1 MRTSGGYRAPNKF
14 GGFCELTD
22 ATYDRLTRDNAL
34 LLLVDHQVGLVAG
47 SRYPEPQDLRKN
59 VVGLTRASKI
69 LGVPIVVTTTMSDG
83 MFGPI
88 FPELADLLKDQEI
101 IDRTMVNP
109 FDEPRIPSSIKK
121 TGRSKVIV
129 AGVNTA
135 VCTCFPAISARNAGY
150 SAYAAIDAS
159 GAFNEIELQTAIT
172 RMTQAGVIVAD
183 YNAIVVEMLGNNADP
198 LAAQVYAATGLS
210 HFVSLRDI
218 YSTITASKMASNS

>member
-1 MRTSGGYRAPNKF
+1 MSEDEFKY
-14 GGFCELTD
+14 
-22 ATYDRLTRDNAL
+22 ATYDRLTRTNAV

-59 VVGLTRASKI
+59 VVGLARASKI
-69 LGVPIVVTTTMSDG
+69 LGLPIVATTTMSKG

-88 FPELADLLKDQEI
+88 FPELAELLKDQEI
-101 IDRTMVNP
+101 IDRTTVNP
-109 FDEPRIPSSIKK
+109 FDESLITSSIKR

-135 VCTCFPAISARNAGY
+135 VCTCFPTISAVNTGY
-150 SAYAAIDAS
+150 GAYAAIDAS
-159 GAFNEIELQTAIT
+159 GAFDATEQQTAII

-183 YNAIVVEMLGNNADP
+183 HNAIVVEMLANNADP
-198 LAAQVYAATGLS
+198 LAAQVYAAIGLS

-218 YSTITASKMASNS
+218 YSTMTSKMVPPVRGTQ